1 MGKCT
6 VLGTSQGDW
15 AEASALSVS
24 DEHSIGGPAP
34 VKSVKSVK
42 SEQSRALEGEPAGG
56 KGL

>member
-15 AEASALSVS
+15 AEASALRLS
-24 DEHSIGGPAP
+24 DEHSPGGPAP
-34 VKSVKSVK
+34 VKSVKS
-42 SEQSRALEGEPAGG
+42 EQSRASEGEPAGG